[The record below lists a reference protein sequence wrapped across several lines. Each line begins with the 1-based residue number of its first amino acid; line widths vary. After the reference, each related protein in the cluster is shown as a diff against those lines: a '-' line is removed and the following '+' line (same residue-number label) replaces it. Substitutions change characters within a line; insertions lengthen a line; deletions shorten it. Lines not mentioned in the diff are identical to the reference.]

1 MWRLLHDMDSLFYKV
16 FKMKYFPNCSLFEE
30 KSSSG
35 SFAWKSILW
44 ERHLI
49 EKGARWR
56 VGDGQSIRIF
66 QDAWLPTES
75 GKISSHQSDFGP
87 DATVAMLVNS
97 TLGWWNTHLIDW
109 HFYPPDTKLIKSL
122 PLCSIPQP
130 YILIWPKEKT
140 GIYSIKSGYKL
151 LCEWKMRS

>member
-16 FKMKYFPNCSLFEE
+16 FKMKYFPNCSLFEA

-75 GKISSHQSDFGP
+75 GKISSHQFDFVQMQLSYAHKHGLG
-87 DATVAMLVNS
+87 LVEHSPHRLALLS
-97 TLGWWNTHLIDW
+97 T
-109 HFYPPDTKLIKSL
+109 K
-122 PLCSIPQP
+122 C
-130 YILIWPKEKT
+130 
-140 GIYSIKSGYKL
+140 
-151 LCEWKMRS
+151 